1 MNKRDIMK
9 DFLSFSFPEEAQ
21 LLAFGER
28 LAKAFKAYLAE
39 DSAHSLVV
47 YLNGELGAGKT
58 TLTRRIVQSFGHQGN
73 VKSPTYTLVEEYALP
88 PYHLYHFDLYRLA
101 DPEELE
107 FMGIRDYFRAQT
119 LCLLEWASKGEGM
132 IPSADLIIQID
143 YEGEGRRIT
152 LKPQTDV
159 IAQVLAKLSPD

>member
-1 MNKRDIMK
+1 MK
-9 DFLSFSFPEEAQ
+9 DVLSFSFPEEAQ

-28 LAKAFKAYLAE
+28 LAEAFKAYLAE

-73 VKSPTYTLVEEYALP
+73 VKSPTYTLVEEYNIAGKMI
-88 PYHLYHFDLYRLA
+88 YHFDLYRLA

-107 FMGIRDYFRAQT
+107 FMGIRDYFNTDCICLIEWSEKGQGILPEADFLVNIDYYDDARNIELVAQT
-119 LCLLEWASKGEGM
+119 ELGEN
-132 IPSADLIIQID
+132 IIQ
-143 YEGEGRRIT
+143 
-152 LKPQTDV
+152 
-159 IAQVLAKLSPD
+159 AFSH